1 MSFDGK
7 GQQWA
12 GAPALVG
19 SRRRLINRSR
29 TAGSHGDRSR
39 YPHCAAAVGRISL
52 QLQGRICLQ
61 LQGRIGLQP

>member
-1 MSFDGK
+1 M
-7 GQQWA
+7 
-12 GAPALVG
+12 VG

-61 LQGRIGLQP
+61 LQGRIGLQL